1 LAFILNRLQN
11 GKEPSREHPTPTF
24 TSTWDSVS
32 MGIDELGSAEIF
44 ELHGVTYISL
54 EAQMTLPSISMEV
67 PHRAS
72 LTAKA

>member
-1 LAFILNRLQN
+1 
-11 GKEPSREHPTPTF
+11 
-24 TSTWDSVS
+24 